1 MNRRKNSIILI
12 ESSSET
18 LNTQDQTALYLDSN
32 YLQQPMQVTSNN
44 IGSVEVIDERIMMG
58 VLMAIVVVIV
68 ISFAYWLRLVLLMA
82 G

>member
-1 MNRRKNSIILI
+1 MKRRNNSTILT

-18 LNTQDQTALYLDSN
+18 LNTQDTTALYLDSN
-32 YLQQPMQVTSNN
+32 HLQQPMQVTSNK
-44 IGSVEVIDERIMMG
+44 IGSVEVIDERFMMG
-58 VLMAIVVVIV
+58 ILMAIVVVIV